1 MHFVGL
7 TLFQDEKLFLKSS
20 EFKSVLTILTQSTFE
35 KKDILEAG
43 EFFLLILL
51 GAKHESTLDELRSRK
66 YYEKISGSTRQAVK
80 AEGLGP
86 TSDAAQQHIL
96 RMYHQVQEWRG
107 DTVLDPLSWGWKIT
121 EQRMMP
127 IEMTK
132 HISQAELLKIIKC
145 GCKTGCTRKSCSC
158 R

>member
-1 MHFVGL
+1 M
-7 TLFQDEKLFLKSS
+7 
-20 EFKSVLTILTQSTFE
+20 
-35 KKDILEAG
+35 
-43 EFFLLILL
+43 
-51 GAKHESTLDELRSRK
+51 DELRSRK

-80 AEGLGP
+80 AEALDP

-127 IEMTK
+127 IEY
-132 HISQAELLKIIKC
+132 
-145 GCKTGCTRKSCSC
+145 KTDSTIRPT
-158 R
+158 